1 MKFVLAAHG
10 TRGDIE
16 PCATVGVELQRR
28 GHVVRMAVPPNLVD
42 FVESA
47 GPAAVAY
54 GPDLK
59 VILDPHRDFW
69 TYFFGNPWKIR
80 ELGKMWAEVSEPLTQ
95 CRGEVSRTLASLA
108 DFPAWYQL
116 FRGD

>member
-1 MKFVLAAHG
+1 M
-10 TRGDIE
+10 
-16 PCATVGVELQRR
+16 TVGRVLVRR
-28 GHVVRMAVPPNLVD
+28 GHDVHMAVAPEMVD

-69 TYFFGNPWKIR
+69 TYFFGNPWKIGELDRMWR
-80 ELGKMWAEVSEPLTQ
+80 EVQEPLSQ
-95 CRGEVSRTLASLA
+95 CRGRSAGR
-108 DFPAWYQL
+108 
-116 FRGD
+116 